1 MTRQEALEYLNLPAN
16 SSDQLVRRRYLEL
29 HRDYQKAITNA
40 PSDHFRA
47 LYRENLDK
55 IEEAYLLMKSTMSAE
70 VSSDDTPISTE
81 EQVQKS
87 IKDAQVLIN
96 TFMGDKSGQTQL
108 DQASQSQILHYIDQI
123 SSLQEF
129 LKEEQVKQDPAEPS
143 ATEKLVLTAAL
154 SATPL
159 PEQESSNTSEPPETP
174 PKPTVEAPA
183 SGPPPVITDS
193 PEATPPEATPDVES
207 ENQNIKIN
215 PTSTFGTAAQPS
227 TNKSSSWFNEN
238 NLEERSK
245 SFNRLVMGSIFVVF
259 LGGIGGLFYMVYPV
273 IFPPPQDAEPTIL
286 AEAPQKSIPHIVGD
300 EFFRT
305 GNILEALVQYTL
317 ALAEDPENGYLLQQV
332 DSCKSL
338 LTTQQAGL
346 SGLSPAESQ
355 PLSPETTPPN
365 RFTPTENSQANS
377 ANRFRGDEPT
387 ASDDINWSESGGDS
401 ENINQQLEDSGQ
413 SALVQDVANPV
424 QIDSSL
430 LLGPKT
436 SGTIIPVIDE
446 NKIYSIVEEK
456 PEPIGGYEKFARFTA
471 RRIKYPADAYKNRV
485 SGIVIVQFIVH
496 RDGSTSGAKV
506 VKGIGYGCDE
516 EALRVVKLFSGWM
529 PGKINSTI
537 VNTKVAVPIIFKL
550 AH

>member
-70 VSSDDTPISTE
+70 VSSPDDAPISTE

-96 TFMGDKSGQTQL
+96 TFMGKKSDQAKL
-108 DQASQSQILHYIDQI
+108 DPASQSQILHYIDQI

-143 ATEKLVLTAAL
+143 STEKVVSAAAV

-159 PEQESSNTSEPPETP
+159 PKQEVSKPPEPPETP
-174 PKPTVEAPA
+174 PKPAVEDPTNG
-183 SGPPPVITDS
+183 SPPVITDS
-193 PEATPPEATPDVES
+193 AEVAPEVDP
-207 ENQNIKIN
+207 ENQNLEIKTK
-215 PTSTFGTAAQPS
+215 TSAGTAALPS
-227 TNKSSSWFNEN
+227 TNKSSSWFNEDN
-238 NLEERSK
+238 FNERSK
-245 SFNRLVMGSIFVVF
+245 SFNRLVMASIFVVF
-259 LGGIGGLFYMVYPV
+259 LAGIGGLFYMVYPV
-273 IFPPPQDAEPTIL
+273 IFPPPQDTDSEPAIM
-286 AEAPQKSIPHIVGD
+286 EESPQKSIPHIVGD

-317 ALAEDPENGYLLQQV
+317 ALADDPENSYLLKQV

-346 SGLSPAESQ
+346 LELSTAESQ
-355 PLSPETTPPN
+355 PEPQENTPPN
-365 RFTPTENSQANS
+365 QFSPPKNSQANS
-377 ANRFRGDEPT
+377 ANRFRGDETT
-387 ASDDINWSESGGDS
+387 ASDDINWSETGGDS
-401 ENINQQLEDSGQ
+401 ENINRQLEDSGQ
-413 SALVQDVANPV
+413 SALVQDVPNPV

-430 LLGPKT
+430 LGPKT
-436 SGTIIPVIDE
+436 SGTVIPVIDE
-446 NKIYSIVEEK
+446 NKIYSIVEEN

-516 EALRVVKLFSGWM
+516 EALRVVKLYSGWM
-529 PGKINSTI
+529 PGKISGTI